1 MFKSSKPGF
10 IGALEEAMA
19 RGMKFTT
26 RTEAEIVSQM
36 EESIR
41 DVEARYTPDTPPR
54 LKLGRPCKAR
64 GRQRSRMKGVR
75 LDVAFLA
82 RLEARLRQEH
92 LSFSGLVQDLLGEW
106 MARTPEREPAEPRLP

>member
-1 MFKSSKPGF
+1 
-10 IGALEEAMA
+10 
-19 RGMKFTT
+19 MKFQTL
-26 RTEAEIVSQM
+26 TEADILGRM

-75 LDVAFLA
+75 LDVDFLA
-82 RLEARLRQEH
+82 QLEARLEQEQ
-92 LSFSGLVQDLLGEW
+92 LSFSGLVQTLLGAW
-106 MARTPEREPAEPRLP
+106 MAATPARPPAKSVVP